1 MSFMVFLAML
11 QGAPELHVSVDED
24 HVTVGEEIVYTI
36 QAVSHSSDPMD
47 LTVAPLNGF
56 EIISRSERTE
66 VSFSS
71 GPTRTTV
78 LEMRLRAVQA
88 RPLADRPCSSGSG
101 PSGHRGCG
109 HRGGRA
115 TQSRCGCARA

>member
-1 MSFMVFLAML
+1 MSFVVLLALL

-24 HVTVGEEIVYTI
+24 HVAVGEEILYTI

-78 LEMRLRAVQA
+78 LEMRLRAG
-88 RPLADRPCSSGSG
+88 RPGRWQIG
-101 PSGHRGCG
+101 P
-109 HRGGRA
+109 
-115 TQSRCGCARA
+115 ARAADWSLRLRRSW